1 MLTIE
6 SINGR
11 AYANGYD
18 IEELIREHEENE
30 KSKQCKESKSLA
42 DPSAEEWVN
51 ETIRKIKEEK
61 IEVLDI

>member
-1 MLTIE
+1 MLKIE

-30 KSKQCKESKSLA
+30 KRKQCKESKSLA
-42 DPSAEEWVN
+42 DPTVEKWINAANCKIDEE
-51 ETIRKIKEEK
+51 EE
-61 IEVLDI
+61 